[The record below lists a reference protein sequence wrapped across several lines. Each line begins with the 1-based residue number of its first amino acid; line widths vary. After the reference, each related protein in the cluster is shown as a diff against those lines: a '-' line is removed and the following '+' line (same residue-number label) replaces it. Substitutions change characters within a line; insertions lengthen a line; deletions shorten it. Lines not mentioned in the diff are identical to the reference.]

1 MPSDCISGSAGN
13 VSARCLT
20 MRCGLMDGLAPRP
33 ITIRRSA
40 DGPLLSLLHWQ
51 RMHQSALCPESIQPA
66 RQLQGT
72 LRTDS
77 AVIDFTVIADD
88 RDDLCGPIVRPEA
101 KRTTGGPID
110 AKQPLHHWILAV
122 ALCCDIRLGDPPR
135 FSLDQRIAP
144 VGRSISKLSS
154 RSPIVASAS
163 PGPRSVCRPF
173 GPLNAA
179 L

>member
-1 MPSDCISGSAGN
+1 
-13 VSARCLT
+13 
-20 MRCGLMDGLAPRP
+20 
-33 ITIRRSA
+33 
-40 DGPLLSLLHWQ
+40 
-51 RMHQSALCPESIQPA
+51 MHQSALCPESIQPA

-77 AVIDFTVIADD
+77 AGIEFTVIADD
-88 RDDLCGPIVRPEA
+88 RDDLCGPLGRPEA
-101 KRTTGGPID
+101 KRTTGGPIH

-122 ALCCDIRLGDPPR
+122 ALCCDIRLGDAAR

-144 VGRSISKLSS
+144 VRRSISKLSS

-179 L
+179 LVAPSFRAAASSGKSASGVKPNSSLMNLMTELCSL